1 MLNYIPNK
9 IRKNAW
15 MVFGFISSIAVIFY
29 VFSLFS
35 IGLVWL
41 NQLFLAVTLTADL
54 LFLMRYILYDYVYTI
69 NEHGFFSIRRIYGKN
84 NRLLVDLQISRGDV
98 IIKYDRDTDLS
109 RYGKISRKENY
120 CSSAFPLEK
129 YIYIFSSGGAKQAI
143 IIECGADTAEIIA
156 QAIEIFSSQKDD
168 DDDDD

>member
-1 MLNYIPNK
+1 MLSYTPNK

-41 NQLFLAVTLTADL
+41 NQLFLVVALTADL

-69 NEHGFFSIRRIYGKN
+69 NEHGFFSVRRIYGKN

-98 IIKYDRDTDLS
+98 IVKYDRDTDLS
-109 RYGKISRKENY
+109 RFGRISRKENY

-129 YIYIFSSGGAKQAI
+129 YIYIFNSGETKQAI
-143 IIECGADTAEIIA
+143 IIECGADTAEVIA
-156 QAIEIFSSQKDD
+156 HAIEIFGKEAEDD
-168 DDDDD
+168 DDE

>member
-1 MLNYIPNK
+1 MLSYTPNK

-41 NQLFLAVTLTADL
+41 NQLFLVVALTADL

-69 NEHGFFSIRRIYGKN
+69 NEHGFFSVRRIYGKN

-98 IIKYDRDTDLS
+98 IVKYDSDTDLS
-109 RYGKISRKENY
+109 RFGRISRKENY

-129 YIYIFSSGGAKQAI
+129 YIYIFNSGDKKQAI
-143 IIECGADTAEIIA
+143 IIECGADTAEVIA
-156 QAIEIFSSQKDD
+156 NAIEIFGKETEDD
-168 DDDDD
+168 DDE